1 MKGSKLLS
9 AGIMAVVIFLPLSS
23 QAFEC
28 PKHLA
33 GAEFTIQTVMERFA
47 PKHMAA
53 RVALSDS
60 KTLTARRLLMS
71 ARITLLVAR
80 TLHNKAQRPSDHV
93 RAIAKAYAAKGFAL
107 ATDHLFSP
115 R

>member
-1 MKGSKLLS
+1 MKGCKPFS
-9 AGIMAVVIFLPLSS
+9 AGAAAVVFFLPLSG

-33 GAEFTIQTVMERFA
+33 GADSAIQALTNRLET
-47 PKHMAA
+47 KHLAA
-53 RVALSDS
+53 RVVVNDTEIS
-60 KTLTARRLLMS
+60 
-71 ARITLLVAR
+71 VAR
-80 TLHNKAQRPSDHV
+80 TLLTNAKITLLAARTLHGTAKTPSDHA

-107 ATDHLFSP
+107 ATDRLVRS